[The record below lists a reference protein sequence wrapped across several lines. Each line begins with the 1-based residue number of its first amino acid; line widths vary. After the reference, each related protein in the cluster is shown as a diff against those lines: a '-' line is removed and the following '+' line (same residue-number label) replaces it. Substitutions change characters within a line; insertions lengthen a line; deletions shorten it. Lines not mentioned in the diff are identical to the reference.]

1 MEFKDFLDAFISYN
15 KRIYIKLIIGSILLF
30 YFAFLIYFNHFRIK
44 LGYELESSWLFG
56 LVFALITTLILV
68 LIIDILRVLIILK
81 SGSEL

>member
-1 MEFKDFLDAFISYN
+1 MEFKHFLDAFISYN
-15 KRIYIKLIIGSILLF
+15 KRIYKKLIIVSILLF
-30 YFAFLIYFNHFRIK
+30 YFAFLIYFNHFRII

-56 LVFALITTLILV
+56 LIFALITTLILV